1 MSNKHVKI
9 VAIGMVLFLPLL
21 LSSCFINCI
30 NGNGNVVSDSRTP
43 ERAFE
48 GIAVA
53 GSFDAIVTPYSKDSI
68 HIEAESNL
76 MEYILTEVE
85 GDRLV
90 LKTPNNTCI
99 DPRKPVIV
107 HIFAKNIRQLSI
119 SGSGSILTDPFKTD
133 QLSLSIGGSGSIKAT
148 FEAEKVE
155 ANISGSGNINLAGS
169 AQQANYRIAGSGK
182 IQAYDLSSTECV
194 AGISGSGNIYL
205 TAAEKLKAS
214 ISGSGSVYYKGSPS
228 TDINISGSGGV
239 HTQKE

>member
-1 MSNKHVKI
+1 MSNRLVKI
-9 VAIGMVLFLPLL
+9 VAIGLVLFLPLL
-21 LSSCFINCI
+21 LSSCFIDCI
-30 NGNGNVVSDSRTP
+30 EGNGNVVSDNRTP
-43 ERAFE
+43 EGGFE

-53 GSFDAIVTPYSKDSI
+53 GSFNAIVTPYSKDSI

-99 DPRKPVIV
+99 NSRKPVVV

-133 QLSLSIGGSGSIKAT
+133 QLSLSIGGSGSIKAIV
-148 FEAEKVE
+148 EAEKVE
-155 ANISGSGNINLAGS
+155 ATISGSGNINLEGE
-169 AQQANYRIAGSGK
+169 AQQANYRISGSGK
-182 IQAYDLSSTECV
+182 IQAYDLGSAECV
-194 AGISGSGNIYL
+194 AGVSGSGNIYL
-205 TAAEKLKAS
+205 SASENMKAS

-228 TDINISGSGGV
+228 TDINISGSGNVKNGN
-239 HTQKE
+239 